1 MNMPQPPTPSNCEK
15 ITNPTPPPS
24 PPSPAPEAFGELCAQ
39 IGLEIEPAE
48 LEQHGRFVSLLLDAN
63 SRTNLTGCKD
73 SDELWT
79 RHVFD
84 ALTLV
89 SVFESAEGPLDVLDI
104 GSGGGFPAIP
114 LAIARPD
121 DRFTLL
127 DSTGKK
133 CDFLD
138 SSIADLGLT
147 NAQVLRG
154 RAEKLGQ
161 HGAVREDRDGERQRG
176 GPLRGRFDV
185 VTCRAVGRVAVAA
198 ELCIPFAKEGGLV
211 VLVKGAQAEDELAE
225 AKKALHML
233 HTAPAGVIPTPTGRL
248 VVLEKLRAT
257 PRSYPR
263 LDGEP
268 KRSPLGVGVKQD
280 VPRR

>member
-1 MNMPQPPTPSNCEK
+1 MTMPQPPTQSDDQ
-15 ITNPTPPPS
+15 PS
-24 PPSPAPEAFGELCAQ
+24 PPDSPVKSHTPPEAFGELCAQ
-39 IGLEIEPAE
+39 IGLEIDPAE
-48 LEQHGRFVSLLLDAN
+48 LARHEQFVSLLLDAN
-63 SRTNLTGCKD
+63 TRTNLTGAKE
-73 SDELWT
+73 SNEVWT

-84 ALTLV
+84 ALTLI
-89 SVFESAEGPLDVLDI
+89 SVLDSVDGPLDILDI

-121 DRFTLL
+121 DRFTLV

-138 SSIADLGLT
+138 SVIADMGLT
-147 NAQVLRG
+147 NVEVLRG

-161 HGAVREDRDGERQRG
+161 HGAIREDRDGERQRG

-198 ELCIPFAKEGGLV
+198 ELCVPFAKEGGLV

-233 HTAPAGVIPTPTGRL
+233 HAASAGVIATPTGRL

-257 PRSYPR
+257 PRMYPR

-268 KRSPLGVGVKQD
+268 KRSPLGIGAKQD
-280 VPRR
+280 ESRR